1 MLKAGFIGA
10 GGRARGAHYPAL
22 ARLDGVE
29 IAAVCELDAERM
41 QLVVDEYGFDRTFTD
56 HREMLAGVDL
66 DVVYCVMHE
75 RWVLSPAL
83 DCLNAGKH
91 LFIEKPPGADSGETR
106 QMLDA
111 AVANGV
117 YCMVGLQRRYAAVT
131 REAMRRVAARGPVSV
146 ASVTFNKR
154 VLGGHGREFS
164 TTLWDDVIHVVD
176 LLRHMA
182 GGEAVEVA
190 AHRDRFGSDSRNCYT
205 AMIRFDNGSTG
216 VVFGNRASG
225 GRVLRSELHGV
236 GVGCYMKIPRE
247 IEILED
253 GGTAVMGGWEVDGVD
268 EEDVQR
274 YEGTL
279 TMHEH
284 FLDCIEKGQVPL
296 TDLRD
301 VIHTVHLVD
310 RIEGPRP

>member
-1 MLKAGFIGA
+1 MLRAGFIGA
-10 GGRARGAHYPAL
+10 GGRARSAHYPAL
-22 ARLDGVE
+22 ALLEGVE
-29 IAAVCELDAERM
+29 VAAVCELDPERM
-41 QLVVDEYGFDRTFTD
+41 QLVVDEYGFRKTFTD
-56 HREMLAGVDL
+56 HREMLARVDL

-75 RWVLSPAL
+75 RWVLGPAL

-106 QMLDA
+106 QLLDA

-131 REAMRRVAARGPVSV
+131 REARRRVAARGPVSV
-146 ASVTFNKR
+146 AVVTFNKR
-154 VLGGHGREFS
+154 ILGGDGKEFS

-182 GGEAVEVA
+182 GGEAVEVTA
-190 AHRDRFGSDSRNCYT
+190 YRDRFGGDSRNCYT
-205 AMIRFDNGSTG
+205 SMIRFDNGATG

-247 IEILED
+247 IDILED
-253 GGTAVMGGWEVDGVD
+253 DRTTVIGGWEVDGVD
-268 EEDVQR
+268 EGDVRR
-274 YEGTL
+274 YDGTL

-284 FLDCIEKGQVPL
+284 FLGCIEKGTPPL

-310 RIEGPRP
+310 RIEGPLP

>member
-1 MLKAGFIGA
+1 MLRAGFIGA
-10 GGRARGAHYPAL
+10 GGRARSAHYPAL

-41 QLVVDEYGFDRTFTD
+41 QSVVDEYGFERTFTD
-56 HREMLAGVDL
+56 HREMLARVDL

-75 RWVLSPAL
+75 RWVLRPAL
-83 DCLNAGKH
+83 DCLKAGKH
-91 LFIEKPPGADSGETR
+91 VFIEKPPGADSGETR

-111 AVANGV
+111 AAASGV

-154 VLGGHGREFS
+154 ILAGDGREFS

-182 GGEAVEVA
+182 GGEAVEVTA
-190 AHRDRFGSDSRNCYT
+190 YRDRFGSGSRNCYT
-205 AMIRFDNGSTG
+205 SLIRFDNGATG

-253 GGTAVMGGWEVDGVD
+253 GETTVMGGWEVDGVD
-268 EEDVQR
+268 EGDVRR
-274 YEGTL
+274 YDGTL

-284 FLDCIEKGQVPL
+284 FLECIEKGAHPL
-296 TDLRD
+296 PTCA
-301 VIHTVHLVD
+301 T
-310 RIEGPRP
+310 